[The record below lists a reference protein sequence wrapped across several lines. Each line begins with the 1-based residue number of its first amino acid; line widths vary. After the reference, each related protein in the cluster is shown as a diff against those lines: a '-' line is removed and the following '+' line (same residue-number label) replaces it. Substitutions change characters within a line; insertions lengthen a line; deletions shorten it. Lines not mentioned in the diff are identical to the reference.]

1 LHFEAH
7 DIPTFWGLFIVRF
20 IKLFFV
26 VGYLFMFA
34 RAAAPSAFT
43 PFVGQWQGELEYQ
56 DYQGP
61 GRVKIPV
68 VLEVKMINDTQAA
81 WNFTYDDFGRDVLSL
96 ETHTW
101 SGDTYTVETEGQS
114 EVQVYQSSDFAALL
128 ESGSGQAIL
137 MGKEM
142 DDDQEVE
149 VRRTVTLDGDNLTT
163 LKEIKASGGDYE
175 FRNQSSYARAQ

>member
-1 LHFEAH
+1 M
-7 DIPTFWGLFIVRF
+7 RF
-20 IKLFFV
+20 IKSFFV
-26 VGYLFMFA
+26 ISCLFVFA
-34 RAAAPSAFT
+34 QAAAPSAFT

-68 VLEVKMINDTQAA
+68 VLEVTVIDDTHAA

-101 SGDTYTVETEGQS
+101 SGGTYTVETQGQS
-114 EVQVYQSSDFAALL
+114 EVQIYQSSNLSALI

-142 DDDQEVE
+142 DDGQEVE
-149 VRRTVTLDGDNLTT
+149 VRRTVTLEGDSLTT
-163 LKEIKASGGDYE
+163 LKEIRAPGKEYE
-175 FRNQSSYARAQ
+175 FRNQSVYARVQ